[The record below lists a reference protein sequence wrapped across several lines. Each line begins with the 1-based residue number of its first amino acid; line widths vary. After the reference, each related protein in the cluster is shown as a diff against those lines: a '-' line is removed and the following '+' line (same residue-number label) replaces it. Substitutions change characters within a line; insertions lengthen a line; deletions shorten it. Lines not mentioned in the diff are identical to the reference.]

1 MHLLYLDESG
11 STDANHFVVAGFIVN
26 WRGVVPLKLSVEKIV
41 SDRLPKAAAMELHA
55 GHMRAGRRSWSRIP
69 RDIRHQMTEDVVRL
83 IVEQSGA
90 DDHPV
95 TLVAVVAD
103 QSSDS
108 STGLY
113 DRSYRALFGICE
125 SLIQAGRNDSQ
136 ILAIA
141 DKTRQEPL
149 IQALVNPALSDLA
162 VDSSPRAPSS
172 PFLEPPLFIDS
183 RMTRLVQ
190 LADFAA
196 HWLYRA
202 YEHDDTSILDQ
213 ILPAFDRSG
222 GNMVSLVHL
231 TDRSDCSCAACRTRR

>member
-11 STDANHFVVAGFIVN
+11 STDASHFVVAGFIVN
-26 WRGVVPLKLSVEKIV
+26 WRGVVPLKLSVENIV
-41 SDRLPKAAAMELHA
+41 SNRLPNAAAMELHA
-55 GHMRAGRRSWSRIP
+55 GHMRVGRRSWSRIP
-69 RDIRHQMTEDVVRL
+69 RDIRHQITEDIVRL
-83 IVEQSGA
+83 IVGQSGA
-90 DDHPV
+90 DENPV
-95 TLVAVVAD
+95 TLVVVVAD

-108 STGLY
+108 SSGLY

-125 SLIQAGRNDSQ
+125 SLIQAGRSESP

-149 IQALVNPALSDLA
+149 IQALVNPALSDLT
-162 VDSSPRAPSS
+162 VDSSSRAPYSS
-172 PFLEPPLFIDS
+172 LLEPPLFIDS

-202 YEHDDTSILDQ
+202 YEHHDNSILDQ

-231 TDRSDCSCAACRTRR
+231 TDRSDCSCPACVSRR

>member
-1 MHLLYLDESG
+1 M
-11 STDANHFVVAGFIVN
+11 
-26 WRGVVPLKLSVEKIV
+26 PLKLSLENIV
-41 SDRLPKAAAMELHA
+41 SDRLPNAAALELHA
-55 GHMRAGRRSWSRIP
+55 GHMRVGRRSWSRIP
-69 RDIRHQMTEDVVRL
+69 RDIRHQITADIVRL
-83 IVEQSGA
+83 IVGQSGA
-90 DDHPV
+90 DEHPL

-108 STGLY
+108 SSGLY

-125 SLIQAGRNDSQ
+125 SLMEADQSESQ

-141 DKTRQEPL
+141 DKTRHEAL

-231 TDRSDCSCAACRTRR
+231 TDRSDCSCAACRSRR